1 MPHFIAWCGFFGAWL
16 LVAGP
21 LDQAVREFEEQ
32 EFEHEKLNEAKSRV
46 EEPPRVSGWWL
57 LLPPV
62 WWWLRQRR
70 EGEYRDRVAAAMDD
84 ADLKAFLTVKE
95 ILNAWFYVAAGA
107 FLIAVKETW
116 ELHEAYEWPE
126 WTFWLGMVGML
137 VLCIGTTVG
146 RTRRRHQRP
155 AVDGPG

>member
-1 MPHFIAWCGFFGAWL
+1 MHHFIAWCGFLGGWL

-21 LDQAVREFEEQ
+21 LAQAVLELEEQ

-46 EEPPRVSGWWL
+46 EEPPRVSAWWL

-62 WWWLRQRR
+62 WWWLRRRR
-70 EGEYRDRVAAAMDD
+70 EGEYHDRVVAAMDD

-95 ILNAWFYVAAGA
+95 ILNAWFYVAAGG

-116 ELHEAYEWPE
+116 ELHESYEWPE
-126 WTFWLGMVGML
+126 WVFWGLIVVMLIVCVGS
-137 VLCIGTTVG
+137 TRG
-146 RTRRRHQRP
+146 RIIRRQNR
-155 AVDGPG
+155 

>member
-1 MPHFIAWCGFFGAWL
+1 VPHFIAWCGFFGAWL

-21 LDQAVREFEEQ
+21 LDQAVREVEEQ
-32 EFEHEKLNEAKSRV
+32 EFEHEKLNEARSRV

-62 WWWLRQRR
+62 WWWLRKRR
-70 EGEYRDRVAAAMDD
+70 EDEWQHRVAEAMDD

-95 ILNAWFYVAAGA
+95 ILNAWFYVAGGA
-107 FLIAVKETW
+107 FLIAVKESW

-126 WTFWLGMVGML
+126 LVFWGL
-137 VLCIGTTVG
+137 VVAMAIFCVATTRG
-146 RTRRRHQRP
+146 RVLRRHGRP
-155 AVDGPG
+155 AVED